1 MKKIL
6 LVLICTLMALLLS
19 LRPLELSGAASA
31 GELSAT
37 ESQPISADRVTRVLV
52 MGRDRAAGLTDS
64 MMVVTLNETAKRAS
78 VLQIP
83 RDTYANYTDRDYKKI
98 NGALSHMGADGVK
111 AMLSSALG
119 VPIHY
124 FLVLDLNC
132 LQSMVDAIGGVDV
145 VLGQAME
152 YSDPAQG
159 LVIRL
164 PAGAVHLDG
173 QKAEQMVR
181 YRSGYVNADLGRL
194 DAQKLFL
201 QAVATKCK
209 RLSAVQAL
217 RLSELALTKVQT
229 DVTLPDIIR
238 IISVLRECDTD
249 DLPMATLAGEAVQ
262 GVSGAW
268 YYVLNRAAA
277 CRMVNE
283 YLLPDRALAIGEFDA
298 AGLFDRV
305 QTPKFH
311 EIYIAPDPGDGEG
324 G

>member
-6 LVLICTLMALLLS
+6 LVFVCTLLVLLLS
-19 LRPLELSGAASA
+19 IRPSETWGTASA
-31 GELSAT
+31 GEISAT
-37 ESQPISADRVTRVLV
+37 ESKPIAADRITRVLV

-64 MMVVTLNETAKRAS
+64 MMVVTLNETAKQAS
-78 VLQIP
+78 ILQIP
-83 RDTYANYTDRDYKKI
+83 RDTYANYTDRDYKKL
-98 NGALSHMGADGVK
+98 NGACSCMGADGVK
-111 AMLSSALG
+111 QMLARAFG

-124 FLVLDLNC
+124 YLVLDLDC

-145 VLGQAME
+145 VLPQAME
-152 YSDPAQG
+152 YNDPAQG

-173 QKAEQMVR
+173 EKAEQMVR

-201 QAVATKCK
+201 QAVAVKCK
-209 RLSAVQAL
+209 TLSAAQVL
-217 RLSELALTKVQT
+217 RVAELALTKVQT
-229 DVTLPDIIR
+229 DITLPDIIR
-238 IISVLRECDTD
+238 ITAALRACETD
-249 DLPMATLAGEAVQ
+249 HLPMATLAGEAVQ

-283 YLLPDRALAIGEFDA
+283 YLLPDRMLSIEEFDA
-298 AGLFDRV
+298 EGLFDRI
-305 QTPKFH
+305 QTSKFH
-311 EIYIAPDPGDGEG
+311 EIYIAPDPHAG
-324 G
+324 